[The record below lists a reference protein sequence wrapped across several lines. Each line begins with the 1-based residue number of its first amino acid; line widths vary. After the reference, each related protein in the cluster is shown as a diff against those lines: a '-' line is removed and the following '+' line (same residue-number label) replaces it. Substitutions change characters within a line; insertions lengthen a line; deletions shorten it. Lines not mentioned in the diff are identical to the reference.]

1 MAVLAHRTH
10 PMSATRKILVVE
22 DDASL
27 RDWWCGSLDDM
38 GYSVLSAGSAAEA
51 LVIARQAQAPF
62 DLAVLDLGLPPH
74 PNDPTE
80 GLELLRLLILERPS
94 LKVVVL
100 TGQDEPAVALTAI
113 GLGAFDFLNKPA
125 SSQRLREALAR
136 AVLFLKA
143 EKQLSTDGQARMTLT
158 APIAEGVREF
168 GEAAQEKLVR
178 SVLADSQFNVAQAA
192 RKLGL
197 TREHLY
203 YFMKKFG
210 IERAAS

>member
-1 MAVLAHRTH
+1 
-10 PMSATRKILVVE
+10 MSFTRSVLVVE

-27 RDWWCGSLDDM
+27 RDWWCGSLEDI
-38 GYSVLSAGSAAEA
+38 GYVVLPAGSPLEA
-51 LVIARQAQAPF
+51 LAIARQAQNSF
-62 DLAVLDLGLPPH
+62 ELAVLDLGLPPH
-74 PNDPTE
+74 PNEPTA

-94 LKVVVL
+94 LKVIVL
-100 TGQDEPAVALTAI
+100 TGQDEPSVALRAI

-125 SSQRLREALAR
+125 SSQRVREALAR
-136 AVLFLKA
+136 AVLFLQA

-158 APIAEGVREF
+158 APISEGVREF
-168 GEAAQEKLVR
+168 GEAAQERLVR
-178 SVLADSQFNVAQAA
+178 SVLAESQFNVAQAA

-210 IERAAS
+210 IERAAP

>member
-1 MAVLAHRTH
+1 MSHR
-10 PMSATRKILVVE
+10 PCSVLVVE

-27 RDWWCGSLDDM
+27 RDWWCGSLEDM
-38 GYSVLSAGSAAEA
+38 GYSVVSAGSPVEA
-51 LVIARQAQAPF
+51 LAVARQSQSPF
-62 DLAVLDLGLPPH
+62 ELAVLDLGLPPH
-74 PNDPTE
+74 PNEPTA
-80 GLELLRLLILERPS
+80 GLELLRLLILELPS
-94 LKVVVL
+94 LKVIVL
-100 TGQDEPAVALTAI
+100 TGQDEPSVALRAI

-125 SSQRLREALAR
+125 SSQRVREALAR
-136 AVLFLKA
+136 AVLFLQA

-158 APIAEGVREF
+158 APISEGVREF
-168 GEAAQEKLVR
+168 GEAAQERLVR
-178 SVLADSQFNVAQAA
+178 SVLAESQFNVAQAA

>member
-1 MAVLAHRTH
+1 MSVQYTVLF
-10 PMSATRKILVVE
+10 VE

-27 RDWWCGSLDDM
+27 RDWWAGSLEDM
-38 GYSVLSAGSAAEA
+38 GYSVLAAGSPEEA
-51 LVIARQAQAPF
+51 LALARGGGAVF

-74 PNDPTE
+74 PNEPTA
-80 GLELLRLLILERPS
+80 GLELLRRLLIERPA
-94 LKVVVL
+94 LKAVVL
-100 TGQDEPAVALTAI
+100 TGQDEPSIALKAI
-113 GLGAFDFLNKPA
+113 GMGAFDFLNKPA

-136 AVLFLKA
+136 AVLFLQA

-158 APIAEGVREF
+158 APIGEGVREF
-168 GEAAQEKLVR
+168 GEAAQERLVR
-178 SVLADSQFNVAQAA
+178 SVLAENQFNVAQAA

-210 IERAAS
+210 IERAAP

>member
-1 MAVLAHRTH
+1 MSDKRTV
-10 PMSATRKILVVE
+10 LVVE

-27 RDWWCGSLDDM
+27 RDWWCGSLEDM
-38 GYSVLSAGSAAEA
+38 GYHVLSADSPPQA
-51 LVIARQAQAPF
+51 LGMARQSPIPVE
-62 DLAVLDLGLPPH
+62 LALLDLGLPPH
-74 PNDPTE
+74 PNEPTA
-80 GLELLRLLILERPS
+80 GLELLRLLMLEQPS

-100 TGQDEPAVALTAI
+100 TGQDEPSVALKAI

-136 AVLFLKA
+136 AVLFLQA

-158 APIAEGVREF
+158 ALVGEGVREF

-210 IERAAS
+210 IERASS

>member
-1 MAVLAHRTH
+1 MMSVSGVL
-10 PMSATRKILVVE
+10 IVE

-27 RDWWCGSLDDM
+27 RDLWSGSLEDM
-38 GYSVLSAGSAAEA
+38 GYSVMSAGSPVEA
-51 LVIARQAQAPF
+51 LAIARQLNVSL

-74 PNDPTE
+74 PNEPTA

-94 LKVVVL
+94 IKVVVL
-100 TGQDEPAVALTAI
+100 TGQDEPSIALTAI

-136 AVLFLKA
+136 AVLFLQA
-143 EKQLSTDGQARMTLT
+143 EKQLSSDGQARMTLT
-158 APIAEGVREF
+158 APISEGVREF
-168 GEAAQEKLVR
+168 GEAAQERLVR
-178 SVLADSQFNVAQAA
+178 SVLSESQFNVAQAA

-210 IERAAS
+210 IERAAP

>member
-1 MAVLAHRTH
+1 MEAGPAVLF
-10 PMSATRKILVVE
+10 VE

-27 RDWWCGSLDDM
+27 RDWWSGSLEDM
-38 GYSVLSAGSAAEA
+38 GYVVQSAASPVEA
-51 LVIARQAQAPF
+51 LALARRAEFAF

-74 PNDPTE
+74 PNEPTA
-80 GLELLRLLILERPS
+80 GLELLRVLLIERPS
-94 LKVVVL
+94 LKAIVL
-100 TGQDEPAVALTAI
+100 TGQDEPSVALKAI

-125 SSQRLREALAR
+125 SSQRVAEALSR

-158 APIAEGVREF
+158 APIGEGVREF

-178 SVLADSQFNVAQAA
+178 SVLTANDFNVAQAS

-210 IERAAS
+210 IERAAP

>member
-1 MAVLAHRTH
+1 MNTSHLAVLF
-10 PMSATRKILVVE
+10 VE

-27 RDWWCGSLDDM
+27 RDWWCGSLEDM
-38 GYSVLSAGSAAEA
+38 GYHVLSADSPPKA
-51 LVIARQAQAPF
+51 LAIARQSPVPIE
-62 DLAVLDLGLPPH
+62 LALLDLGLPPH
-74 PNDPTE
+74 PNEPTA
-80 GLELLRLLILERPS
+80 GLELLRMLLLERPS
-94 LKVVVL
+94 IKVIVL
-100 TGQDEPAVALTAI
+100 TGQDEPAVALAAI

-136 AVLFLKA
+136 AVLFLQA

-158 APIAEGVREF
+158 APIGEGVREF
-168 GEAAQEKLVR
+168 GEAAQERLVR
-178 SVLADSQFNVAQAA
+178 AVLADSQFNVAQAA

-210 IERAAS
+210 IERSSP